1 MEKDEIKM
9 EIKPTFKLLYE
20 FIQNNALTLVILILL
35 TIPIIQMK
43 MILVYSIILVGY
55 AVFIILN
62 LVYKRF
68 RYKGMNYI
76 FYQDHLI
83 YTDQFFHKNEIE
95 IKYNDIKEIRYSQ
108 TFLERFFKIGTI
120 IINTNS
126 GNFLYN
132 GIEIPKIDNLKENFD
147 KMREVIDTK

>member
-1 MEKDEIKM
+1 MENDEIKL

-20 FIQNNALTLVILILL
+20 FIQNNALTLFILILL

-43 MILVYSIILVGY
+43 MILVYIIVLVIY
-55 AVFIILN
+55 IVFVILN
-62 LVYKRF
+62 LLYKYY
-68 RYKGMNYI
+68 RYKGMDYI
-76 FYQDHLI
+76 FYQDKLI
-83 YTDQFFHKNEIE
+83 YTDQFFHKKEKE
-95 IKYNDIKEIRYSQ
+95 IKYEDIKEIRYSQ

-132 GIEIPKIDNLKENFD
+132 GIEIPKVDELKENFD
-147 KMREVIDTK
+147 KIREVIDRK